1 MEQSCRIRY
10 ERYYGETGRKA
21 EALFLALRELIIDG
35 LLNDGERLPAS
46 RNLAESFDM
55 SRGSVNQAYDM
66 LYAEGFVRSE
76 RGSGTFVA
84 YRQPD
89 IYSAQNTAGV
99 QIALSSWAQRLQP
112 VSKGGTAVMKPQ
124 DAVGIHFNAGL
135 VDEGSFPLDE
145 WKTVMFEQVRD
156 AMKPE
161 KGDDLSIE
169 GHRPL
174 REAIMHE
181 LRRERGIMADP
192 DDIFITSGSMYAIAL
207 LSMLLIEPND
217 RVVAENPCYGGI
229 SRAIEAA
236 GGVIIDGQVDD
247 YGMIPE
253 DWQAKLLFVTS
264 SRQFPT
270 GVQLSPER
278 RTQLLEWASNRGA
291 VIIEDDYDSE
301 FRWGGRPAEPL
312 KALDRDGRVIYV
324 GTFSKTMYA
333 GLRLGYA
340 VVPESL
346 REPMRR
352 AKFLLEP
359 HPSSIAEQRALATF
373 MVSGQYT
380 RHLRRQRRLYGRRLL
395 RFREEAGRLLGGLF
409 RFVPSDAGLHQFAY
423 WIGDSA
429 DYDRLRL
436 TCQSDGVSWSGGE
449 RFWREQEDLKLAQ
462 PTALFGFSHLN
473 EDEITEGIQRIAKC
487 WEKIKDNG
495 STPKWD

>member
-1 MEQSCRIRY
+1 MEQSCQIRY
-10 ERYYGETGRKA
+10 ERHYAETGRKA
-21 EALFLALRELIIDG
+21 EALFLALREIMIEG
-35 LLNDGERLPAS
+35 LLNEGERLPAS
-46 RNLAESFDM
+46 RNLAASYGM
-55 SRGSVNQAYDM
+55 SRGSVNQAYEM

-89 IYSAQNTAGV
+89 IDSAQTMAGAKL
-99 QIALSSWAQRLQP
+99 ALSSWAQRLQS
-112 VSKGGTAVMKPQ
+112 VSKGGTAAMKRL
-124 DAVGIHFNAGL
+124 DAVGIHFNAGFI
-135 VDEGSFPLDE
+135 DEASFPLDE

-156 AMKPE
+156 VMKPGQ
-161 KGDDLSIE
+161 GDDHSVE

-181 LRRERGIMADP
+181 LRRERGIKTDA

-207 LSMLLIEPND
+207 LAMLLIEPND
-217 RVVAENPCYGGI
+217 LVVAENPCYGGI

-236 GGVIIDGQVDD
+236 GGVIINGEVDD
-247 YGMIPE
+247 HGIIPE

-278 RTQLLEWASNRGA
+278 RTKLLEWASNRGA

-312 KALDRDGRVIYV
+312 KSLDREGRVIYV
-324 GTFSKTMYA
+324 GTFSKTMYT

-340 VVPESL
+340 VVPDSL

-359 HPSSIAEQRALATF
+359 HPSNIAEQRALAAF
-373 MVSGQYT
+373 MANGQYT

-395 RFREEAGRLLGGLF
+395 HFREEAGRLLEGLF
-409 RFVPSDAGLHQFAY
+409 RFAPSDAGLHQFAY
-423 WIGDSA
+423 WMGKPA
-429 DYDRLRL
+429 DYERLQLACR
-436 TCQSDGVSWSGGE
+436 SEGVSWSGGE
-449 RFWREQEDLKLAQ
+449 RFWREQGHLVAQ
-462 PTALFGFSHLN
+462 PTALFGFAHLH
-473 EDEITEGIQRIAKC
+473 EDEITEGIQRISRC
-487 WEKIKDNG
+487 WHAME
-495 STPKWD
+495 